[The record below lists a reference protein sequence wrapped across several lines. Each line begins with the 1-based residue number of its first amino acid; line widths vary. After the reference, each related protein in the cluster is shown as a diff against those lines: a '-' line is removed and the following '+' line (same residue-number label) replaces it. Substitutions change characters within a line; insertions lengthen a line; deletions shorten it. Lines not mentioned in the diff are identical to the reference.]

1 MSDRKRLQ
9 ANAII
14 EHYRELVRDKRLYNE
29 KDLYDARIL
38 IRDFDAAPVLDIAI
52 VPDGRR
58 RILIEILR
66 FYTANEKAPKTR
78 EIMRQL
84 GLTVATVVEHVGKLR
99 GEEWL
104 RSDITAS
111 GGLAILPTP
120 EALDVYEAMLESV

>member
-1 MSDRKRLQ
+1 M
-9 ANAII
+9 
-14 EHYRELVRDKRLYNE
+14 
-29 KDLYDARIL
+29 DLLKAYDAS
-38 IRDFDAAPVLDIAI
+38 PVLDIAI

-66 FYTANEKAPKTR
+66 FYTANKKAPKTR

-84 GLTVATVVEHVGKLR
+84 HLTVATVVEHVGKLR
-99 GEEWL
+99 AEEWL